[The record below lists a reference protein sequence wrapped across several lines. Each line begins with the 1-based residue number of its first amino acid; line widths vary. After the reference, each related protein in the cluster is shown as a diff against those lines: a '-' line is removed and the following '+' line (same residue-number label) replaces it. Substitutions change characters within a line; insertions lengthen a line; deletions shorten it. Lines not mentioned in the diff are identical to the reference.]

1 MSIVLNGLFLVI
13 GEVGQHPITQVQ
25 FKNPLQIQWEE
36 HLVSTDQNIL
46 LVWEIIFIIMELK
59 MKTTQCS
66 KILLKMFTQDRGP
79 TSVRLKGVTHLISVY
94 RPRKAPNLQCPWYHT
109 TGNHDWSTR
118 VNDNGEIVG
127 GNVTA
132 QIAYTEKS
140 DRWMFPD
147 LFYKID
153 TYLPNGISQR
163 VIMIDTPSLSGVY
176 ATRPIDMTEGS
187 GPDQTCPGPYLSQ
200 IR

>member
-1 MSIVLNGLFLVI
+1 
-13 GEVGQHPITQVQ
+13 
-25 FKNPLQIQWEE
+25 
-36 HLVSTDQNIL
+36 
-46 LVWEIIFIIMELK
+46 
-59 MKTTQCS
+59 
-66 KILLKMFTQDRGP
+66 MFTQDRGP
-79 TSVRLKGVTHLISVY
+79 TSLRLKGVTHLISVY

>member
-1 MSIVLNGLFLVI
+1 M
-13 GEVGQHPITQVQ
+13 
-25 FKNPLQIQWEE
+25 
-36 HLVSTDQNIL
+36 
-46 LVWEIIFIIMELK
+46 
-59 MKTTQCS
+59 
-66 KILLKMFTQDRGP
+66 
-79 TSVRLKGVTHLISVY
+79 ISVY
-94 RPRKAPNLQCPWYHT
+94 GPRKAPNLQCPWYHT

-118 VNDNGEIVG
+118 INENGEIVG